1 MKSKAVSSAK
11 TRERGE
17 LVHTLA
23 TEVGRTLSTHTV
35 MLHAAVAE
43 RLGLN
48 ITDHKALDFACRGG
62 GPVTA
67 GELAELT
74 GLTTGAITG
83 VIDRLEKAGFA
94 RRERDPNDRRRI
106 IIRPT
111 SRAQEIGRLF
121 ESLARAMTRLCSQY
135 TDRDLT
141 LLIDFFDQVTA
152 LVQDETRKLRTA
164 Q

>member
-1 MKSKAVSSAK
+1 MKSKAVSRPSRAK
-11 TRERGE
+11 
-17 LVHTLA
+17 LLQTLA

-106 IIRPT
+106 ILRPT
-111 SRAQEIGRLF
+111 SRAREIGRLF
-121 ESLARAMTRLCSQY
+121 E
-135 TDRDLT
+135 
-141 LLIDFFDQVTA
+141 
-152 LVQDETRKLRTA
+152 
-164 Q
+164 

>member
-1 MKSKAVSSAK
+1 MKSKALSSPK
-11 TRERGE
+11 TAERGK
-17 LVHTLA
+17 LVQTLA

-62 GPVTA
+62 GSVTA

-121 ESLARAMTRLCSQY
+121 ESLARAMTKLCSQY

-141 LLIDFFDQVTA
+141 LMIDFFDQVTA
-152 LVQDETRKLRTA
+152 LVQEETRKLRTA

>member
-1 MKSKAVSSAK
+1 MKSKAVSSTKTTRAK
-11 TRERGE
+11 
-17 LVHTLA
+17 LVQTLA

-62 GPVTA
+62 GTVTA

-94 RRERDPNDRRRI
+94 RRERDSTDRRKVHVRPLPTVERRI
-106 IIRPT
+106 VPLFRPME
-111 SRAQEIGRLF
+111 RAVLSALSGYSDKE
-121 ESLARAMTRLCSQY
+121 LA
-135 TDRDLT
+135 
-141 LLIDFFDQVTA
+141 LL
-152 LVQDETRKLRTA
+152 
-164 Q
+164 

>member
-1 MKSKAVSSAK
+1 MKSKTLSSPK
-11 TRERGE
+11 TAERGK
-17 LVHTLA
+17 LLQTLA

-62 GPVTA
+62 GTVTA

-106 IIRPT
+106 ILRPT
-111 SRAQEIGRLF
+111 ARAQEIGKLF
-121 ESLARAMTRLCSQY
+121 ESLARSMTKLCSQY
-135 TDRDLT
+135 TDRDLA
-141 LLIDFFDQVTA
+141 LMIDFFDRITT
-152 LVQDETRKLRTA
+152 LVQEETRKLRTA